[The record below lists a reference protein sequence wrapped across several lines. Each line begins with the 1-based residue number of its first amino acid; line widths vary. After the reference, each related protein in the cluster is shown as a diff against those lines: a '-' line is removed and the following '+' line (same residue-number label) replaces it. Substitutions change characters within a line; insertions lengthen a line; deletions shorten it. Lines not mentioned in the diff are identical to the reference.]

1 MQANSYLPIGR
12 KNMRKIFLFTNVSL
26 DGYFEGPGHDISGFN
41 ADFEAFSLE
50 QSKEVDTLLFGRKTY
65 EMMKYWSTPQ
75 AEENAPEIAKFMN
88 EKLKVVVSH
97 KSFEPG
103 WNNVTVISDDVAG
116 AVKKLKEQPGKTIAM
131 FGSNNLCVSLMQEGL
146 VDEFQIMVN
155 PVAFGEGTS
164 LFKGLPKKA
173 DLSLRETRKFK
184 SGAIL
189 LTYEPV
195 REQ

>member
-1 MQANSYLPIGR
+1 
-12 KNMRKIFLFTNVSL
+12 MRRIFVFTNVSL
-26 DGYFEGPGHDISGFN
+26 DGYFEGPGHDISGFTT
-41 ADFEAFSLE
+41 DFEAFSLE

-65 EMMKYWSTPQ
+65 EMMKFWSTPQ
-75 AEENAPEIAKFMN
+75 AEEIQPEIARFMN

-116 AVKKLKEQPGKTIAM
+116 EIKKLKEQPGKTIAM
-131 FGSNNLCVSLMQEGL
+131 FGSNTLCVSLMQEGL
-146 VDEFQIMVN
+146 IDEFQILVN

-173 DLSLRETRKFK
+173 AFTLTETRKFK
-184 SGAIL
+184 SGVVL

-195 REQ
+195 KE